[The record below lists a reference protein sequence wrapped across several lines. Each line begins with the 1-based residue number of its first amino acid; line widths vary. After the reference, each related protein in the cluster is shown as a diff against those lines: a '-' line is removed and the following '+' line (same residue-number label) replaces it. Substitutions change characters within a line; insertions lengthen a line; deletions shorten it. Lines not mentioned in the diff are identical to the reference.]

1 MRPVPWTTLYRAEYI
16 NSIDYAANSERNLP
30 GEGGSLPRNRHLWGL
45 MLRVRG
51 RATMPSSGGP
61 SGLIGPEGILGL
73 IERVVVEGF
82 YVPQGTNERIVDLRA
97 ADLYWLNTLYLP
109 RVSAPTP
116 DPSSWDFTGG
126 HSNDFQFTLI
136 LPFVPLGVSPF
147 EQARYLLDAP
157 NYNPLKLTI
166 RWADPASVFGSYT
179 TAPTLTAYGSSSGN
193 PTCEV
198 TGIFALG
205 GKDRFAGTLPG
216 RLWRYFQDVT
226 DAARTTANGVRII
239 DLPKGYF
246 LRHIIIKT
254 GRVASGTSSGN
265 TAFSSLGDVLT
276 EINLYRGLNTP
287 VRRWFRQADIRELF
301 KLAQANAYADI
312 PSGIAPIDFAL
323 SGALGESFSARNLV
337 AGPSGTVDFYLS
349 GNVTGYSNGLF
360 TFIYEEIRRLP
371 VGAGR

>member
-16 NSIDYAANSERNLP
+16 NNIDYAANSERNLP
-30 GEGGSLPRNRHLWGL
+30 GEGGSLPRNRHFWGL
-45 MLRVRG
+45 MLRFRG
-51 RATMPSSGGP
+51 RATMPASGGP
-61 SGLIGPEGILGL
+61 SALIGPEGILGL
-73 IERVVVEGF
+73 VERIVVEGF
-82 YVPQGTNERIVDLRA
+82 FVPQGTNERIVDLRA
-97 ADLYWLNTLYLP
+97 ADLYYLNLLYLP
-109 RVSAPTP
+109 RVSPPTP
-116 DPSSWDFTGG
+116 TTWNFDANAANNFE
-126 HSNDFQFTLI
+126 FTLI

-147 EQARYLLDAP
+147 EQAKYLLDAP

-166 RWADPASVFGSYT
+166 RWSDVNSVFGSYT
-179 TAPTLTAYGSSSGN
+179 NAPTLSAYGSSTGV

-198 TGIFALG
+198 TGIFSLG
-205 GKDRFAGTLPG
+205 GKDRFAGTMPG

-226 DAARTTANGVRII
+226 DAARTSANGVRII
-239 DLPKGYF
+239 DLPKGHF
-246 LRHIIIKT
+246 LRHIIVKT

-265 TAFSSLGDVLT
+265 TAFTSLGDVLT

-301 KLAQANAYADI
+301 KLAQANSYADI
-312 PSGIAPIDFAL
+312 SAGIAPIDFAL

-360 TFIYEEIRRLP
+360 TFVFEEIRRLP